1 MMNRL
6 QKKCLIATAG
16 LHLLLVLTVVF
27 GAGFMGLFKKER
39 KPEETHILTAI
50 PANLID
56 KAMESGVAGAQPPP
70 PAPPQPPQ
78 PKPEPPQPRP
88 EPPQPKPEPPQP
100 KPTLTES
107 IKKFFTPEP
116 PKPQPDDLKADEPE
130 PKPAKTE
137 PKKIKVS
144 LDPVVRKT
152 TKTTKT
158 SDTSEADAQ
167 REAQRE
173 ADRRA
178 RAFRAAMSSISKNA
192 TTTTEVDMPGAS
204 SAAYANYKDA
214 LASIYYDAWT
224 PPTDTSNDN
233 AITKVKIVIAR
244 NGSIISARII
254 DGSGD
259 SGVDASVQRAIDRV
273 KSVPP
278 LPEGTKES
286 QRTVILNFNLKTKRM
301 IG

>member
-78 PKPEPPQPRP
+78 PKPEPPQPGP

-100 KPTLTES
+100 KPTLTET
-107 IKKFFTPEP
+107 IKDFFKPEP

-130 PKPAKTE
+130 PKPTKPE
-137 PKKIKVS
+137 SKKIKVS

-158 SDTSEADAQ
+158 TDTSEADAQ

-178 RAFRAAMSSISKNA
+178 RAFRSTLRSISDNA
-192 TTTTEVDMPGAS
+192 STATSVDMPGAS
-204 SAAYANYKDA
+204 STAYANYDQA
-214 LASIYYDAWT
+214 VLSIYNSAWT
-224 PPTDTSNDN
+224 SPEGMSSGE
-233 AITKVKIVIAR
+233 AAVKVRVVIR
-244 NGSIISARII
+244 RDGSVVSARII
-254 DGSGD
+254 DPSGNAKMD
-259 SGVDASVQRAIDRV
+259 KSVQQALDRV
-273 KSVPP
+273 SEVRPFP
-278 LPEGTKES
+278 SDFKEQ
-286 QRTVILNFNLKTKRM
+286 QRTIEFTFRARSKPLL
-301 IG
+301 G